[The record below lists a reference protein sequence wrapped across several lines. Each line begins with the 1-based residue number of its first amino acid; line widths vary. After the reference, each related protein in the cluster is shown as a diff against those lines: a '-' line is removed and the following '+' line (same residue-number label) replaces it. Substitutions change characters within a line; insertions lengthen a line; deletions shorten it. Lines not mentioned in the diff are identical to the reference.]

1 MKSSL
6 PLSLAIFAACGAL
19 ATLRAEENWARFGGP
34 EGNGRS
40 AETVLPVKWDASS
53 VVWKA
58 KLKGE
63 GQSSV
68 VNWGDKLFLTSATE
82 KGAKR
87 WVHCLDRKT
96 GKLLWEREVAC
107 AAPEQIHKMN
117 TWATPTCATDGER
130 VIAFFGPGGIHCF
143 SMEGKPMWQRNLGGS
158 PARGASARRRSWMA
172 IS

>member
-1 MKSSL
+1 M
-6 PLSLAIFAACGAL
+6 
-19 ATLRAEENWARFGGP
+19 AT
-34 EGNGRS
+34 
-40 AETVLPVKWDASS
+40 KWDASA

-68 VNWGDKLFLTSATE
+68 VNWGDKIFVTSATD

-96 GKLLWEREVAC
+96 GKLLWEREVAS
-107 AAPEQIHKMN
+107 AKQEQIHKMN
-117 TWATPTCATDGER
+117 TWATPTCVTDGER
-130 VIAFFGPGGIHCF
+130 VIAFFGQVSSQVLHRMQI
-143 SMEGKPMWQRNLGGS
+143 SGS
-158 PARGASARRRSWMA
+158 IRCCRMTAVSAMSMA